1 MTVHRLSLQSE
12 PGAAGPPIAVA
23 RDIDGSGLIVTS
35 CDGINALERYA
46 AEIDRFNLAA
56 ARPNPFMS
64 AAFLRCYVMHCEYQY
79 SGQEERL
86 YLFHEGRRLV
96 GCAPMRRTLDRFGP
110 ERIPLGLQAQRFQLL
125 APLDTEQPGILSE
138 PGDEERV
145 ARALVRHL
153 VEQEKGWGLLDLM
166 GQRPGSVLHRVTHE
180 MTDPQFRVRDIAV
193 EPYNEIALVW
203 PDLPAYVRSL
213 AKKMRSNLARQTRRL
228 FAAGTVQLVLA
239 EGPAAVAPWFDAY
252 CELDAR
258 SWKRGTAASISRD
271 PRRIRYYREI
281 LAARGGLEPGFVGI
295 LLDGV
300 LVAGQITGGNA
311 AAAPGRHGT
320 WLLETAYDQHYSN
333 LGPGNLVLLLAVS
346 EAIRRGDRH
355 LNFMQNFA
363 YYKHRWG
370 ADPVDVVSVQ
380 VIRRRSLHNAR
391 ALLGDARR
399 RLLAPKYAAMR
410 AAGTTEESEIRDA
423 DPVASIAQVDL
434 RQAQACAAAAL
445 HSAGPGVRLLE
456 RAQAELHLPFSL
468 P

>member
-1 MTVHRLSLQSE
+1 MTVHRLSRQLES
-12 PGAAGPPIAVA
+12 GDAGPPMPVGCAV
-23 RDIDGSGLIVTS
+23 DGSGLTVTS
-35 CDGINALERYA
+35 CDGIDALERFA

-64 AAFLRCYVMHCEYQY
+64 AAFLRCYAMHCEYQNP
-79 SGQEERL
+79 GLEERL
-86 YLFHEGRRLV
+86 YLIHDGRQLI
-96 GCAPMRRTLDRFGP
+96 GCAPLRRSVDRFGP
-110 ERIPLGLQAQRFQLL
+110 EKIPLGLHGRRFQLL

-145 ARALVRHL
+145 ARALLRHL
-153 VEQEKGWGLLDLM
+153 VEQDEDWGLLDM
-166 GQRPGSVLHRVTHE
+166 VGQRHGGVLHRVAHA
-180 MTDPQFRVRDIAV
+180 MVDHRFRVRDIAV

-228 FAAGTVQLVLA
+228 FAAGTLQLVLA
-239 EGPAAVAPWFDAY
+239 EGSAAVAPWLDAY

-258 SWKRGTAASISRD
+258 SWKHGTAASISRN

-281 LAARGGLEPGFVGI
+281 VAGRGGLEPGFVGI

-300 LVAGQITGGNA
+300 LVASQITGGNA

-320 WLLETAYDQHYSN
+320 WLLETAYDQYYGE
-333 LGPGNLVLLLAVS
+333 LGPGSLVLLLAVG

-410 AAGTTEESEIRDA
+410 AAGTIEEVEIRDA
-423 DPVASIAQVDL
+423 DPGASVARVDL

-445 HSAGPGVRLLE
+445 RSAGPGVRLLDRE
-456 RAQAELHLPFSL
+456 QAKLHLPFSL